1 LANCAGI
8 HQLFTDELNA
18 YLLESGY
25 AKTRLF
31 NDPSGASTQ
40 ADTHMDDI
48 NRVALK
54 LLHYDVVRTCVG
66 SSAFAIDTPQGRFEW
81 HNTNELLDEHGL

>member
-1 LANCAGI
+1 
-8 HQLFTDELNA
+8 
-18 YLLESGY
+18 
-25 AKTRLF
+25 
-31 NDPSGASTQ
+31 
-40 ADTHMDDI
+40 MDDI